1 MNNNFIIKM
10 LGRFAKIWLGN
21 YSNKEILYKKELFNS
36 FKNKGGIYIKFLQS
50 LSITKNFMNGWGT
63 PKDYEIFNNVSYE
76 KIDLYKV
83 INVNNF
89 RYIDNNPIA
98 GGSFAQIYK
107 GILNSGENV
116 IIKVLRPSI
125 FKNIDYD
132 LKQLKRIVRI
142 VSLFIN
148 SRMFNINKAF
158 DEFKNTCLLE
168 TDYEYEIANIEYFY
182 NLYKNSNSIVIP
194 KVFKE
199 LSSKYVIVEE
209 YINGPTLA
217 DILINLNNESIEE
230 KVYKQTGSNIWKQ
243 LSLVGGELL
252 RTGLIEDY
260 IFGDPH
266 PGNIILLENDKVAYI
281 DFGIVVKKPTSQEA
295 FYMWVKA
302 YYDVLLGND
311 DYGRLLETTFLCF
324 SQDLAI
330 ALKKYL
336 PSHDIITAITK
347 SLSNKTKQTL
357 LSNSEANNTLSEGH
371 FLSLIMDYVNLD
383 ELPNIEFDMTNFNL
397 LKAMQVFIST
407 LVTIDKKNNEKK
419 FKKIMI
425 DSMNIAFEY
434 CKMNGIPHDLKNKTK
449 YSLNDSYELLLDMIS
464 SIANKNEFLYEQ
476 IVERINL

>member
-199 LSSKYVIVEE
+199 LSSKYVIVE
-209 YINGPTLA
+209 
-217 DILINLNNESIEE
+217 
-230 KVYKQTGSNIWKQ
+230 
-243 LSLVGGELL
+243 
-252 RTGLIEDY
+252 
-260 IFGDPH
+260 
-266 PGNIILLENDKVAYI
+266 
-281 DFGIVVKKPTSQEA
+281 
-295 FYMWVKA
+295 
-302 YYDVLLGND
+302 
-311 DYGRLLETTFLCF
+311 
-324 SQDLAI
+324 
-330 ALKKYL
+330 
-336 PSHDIITAITK
+336 
-347 SLSNKTKQTL
+347 
-357 LSNSEANNTLSEGH
+357 
-371 FLSLIMDYVNLD
+371 
-383 ELPNIEFDMTNFNL
+383 
-397 LKAMQVFIST
+397 
-407 LVTIDKKNNEKK
+407 
-419 FKKIMI
+419 
-425 DSMNIAFEY
+425 
-434 CKMNGIPHDLKNKTK
+434 
-449 YSLNDSYELLLDMIS
+449 
-464 SIANKNEFLYEQ
+464 
-476 IVERINL
+476 